1 MDKTE
6 KTIFIGLS
14 ASIAILTGFLVCGYD
29 GFLDSSESINPFN
42 REQIRTVRI
51 VMAEKDWKWL
61 LANPMSEKYVRADF
75 WFDGRKFSNV
85 AVRPKGNSSL
95 MSVAASGSK
104 RLSLKIDFNF
114 FNSAQTFYGVK
125 KLCLNNGFSDPTFI
139 REVLSY
145 EIFRE
150 MGVPTPRCAFAD
162 VYVNNEHLGLYTQ
175 VEAIDKTFL
184 ARYFDN
190 PHGNLYKPEIG
201 AALLNWTKEDVEK
214 QTQNPVFASR
224 ENLNDPLSV
233 RLGGRRLSDL
243 LELLE
248 RENTPLEE
256 LLSRQAAGPFGG
268 PFGRGFGGPGPGV
281 GFGPNPG
288 PGFPPNPGNRPAGGF
303 DDPPPAGFVPD
314 PNRPFP
320 PGNVPAPAG
329 PFGPPPGGLG
339 GPPGAVRAD
348 PNNPMRP
355 PMGPPG
361 VFPQGPGM
369 APQFAAGRP
378 GGRFDPNAPPMGF
391 GRRGERGFGG
401 PQGQGRPGPGG
412 GPGFRGGN
420 LLDAVGLKTNE
431 NKADHT
437 ALFRLLEVLNKC
449 PDETFPQ
456 EIEKVLDVDQV
467 LRYLAVSVMIVH
479 LDNYIGMG
487 HNYYLYE
494 TNGRFTILPWDLN
507 MAFGTFGMG
516 LARDAADFYI
526 DEPVTNSFESRP
538 LVYRLL
544 SYPPYRERYHQYL
557 KDLLDGPFAEG
568 VLEERIDK
576 LAALVRPYV
585 QKDELK
591 FFTLEDFE
599 KGLNEGSAFGGGWM
613 RPQAGNPNPSGPMG
627 PQGGQPAPAE
637 RANRGGRFG
646 FGQRGPGFGGPPG
659 MQAPGLKSFIAKRRL
674 SVRRQLSGE
683 IPSRPTEE
691 ERQQMMPRFPGMP
704 PMQEGNR

>member
-6 KTIFIGLS
+6 KTIFIGLF
-14 ASIAILTGFLVCGYD
+14 AAVAILAGFLVCGYD
-29 GFLDSSESINPFN
+29 GFLYSSEPINPFEI
-42 REQIRTVRI
+42 EQIKTVRV

-61 LANPMSEKYVRADF
+61 LTNPMSEKYVRADF
-75 WFDGRKFSNV
+75 WYDGRKFSNV

-95 MSVAASGSK
+95 MSVAGSGSK

-145 EIFRE
+145 EIFQK
-150 MGVPTPRCAFAD
+150 MGLPTPRCSFVD

-184 ARYFDN
+184 ARHFDN
-190 PHGNLYKPEIG
+190 PYGNLYKPEIG
-201 AALLNWTKEDVEK
+201 AALLNWTKEDVDK
-214 QTQNPVFASR
+214 QAQNPVFASR
-224 ENLNDPLSV
+224 ENPNDPLAV

-248 RENTPLEE
+248 REKTPLED
-256 LLSRQAAGPFGG
+256 LLSRQAAMPFGG
-268 PFGRGFGGPGPGV
+268 PFGGRGFGGRGFGVGGPGPG
-281 GFGPNPG
+281 G
-288 PGFPPNPGNRPAGGF
+288 
-303 DDPPPAGFVPD
+303 GFVPN
-314 PNRPFP
+314 PEVRPGDGGVGAF
-320 PGNVPAPAG
+320 G
-329 PFGPPPGGLG
+329 GPPPGGFVG
-339 GPPGAVRAD
+339 D
-348 PNNPMRP
+348 PNRP
-355 PMGPPG
+355 VRPMGPAG
-361 VFPQGPGM
+361 AIAQGPGPGI
-369 APQFAAGRP
+369 APAFGAGGP
-378 GGRFDPNAPPMGF
+378 DGRFDPNAVPMGF
-391 GRRGERGFGG
+391 GRRGGRGFGG
-401 PQGQGRPGPGG
+401 PPGPGG
-412 GPGFRGGN
+412 GPGFRWGS

-494 TNGRFTILPWDLN
+494 MNGRFTILPWDLN

-557 KDLLDGPFAEG
+557 KDLLEGPFAEG

-576 LAALVRPYV
+576 LAAVVRPYV
-585 QKDELK
+585 EKDELK

-613 RPQAGNPNPSGPMG
+613 RRPAGNQNPSEPMEPAGQRPVQQAGP
-627 PQGGQPAPAE
+627 
-637 RANRGGRFG
+637 NRGGRFG
-646 FGQRGPGFGGPPG
+646 FGQRGPGFGGAPG

>member
-14 ASIAILTGFLVCGYD
+14 AVLAVLTALLICGSGFLSPSRDV
-29 GFLDSSESINPFN
+29 NPFDL
-42 REQIRTVRI
+42 QQVRTVRI

-145 EIFRE
+145 EIFKE
-150 MGVPTPRCAFAD
+150 MGLPTPRCAFAD

-184 ARYFDN
+184 ARHFDN

-201 AALLNWTKEDVEK
+201 AALLNWTKEDVDK
-214 QTQNPVFASR
+214 QAENPFFTSR
-224 ENLNDPLSV
+224 ENPNDPLAV

-268 PFGRGFGGPGPGV
+268 PFGRGFGGPGPGG

-288 PGFPPNPGNRPAGGF
+288 NQPQGGF
-303 DDPPPAGFVPD
+303 GGPPPGGFVPD

-329 PFGPPPGGLG
+329 PFGPPPGGFW
-339 GPPGAVRAD
+339 GPPGAFRAD

-369 APQFAAGRP
+369 PPPFAA
-378 GGRFDPNAPPMGF
+378 GGRFDPNNPPMGF
-391 GRRGERGFGG
+391 GRRGGRGFGG
-401 PQGQGRPGPGG
+401 PPGLGG
-412 GPGFRGGN
+412 GPGFRWGN

-507 MAFGTFGMG
+507 MTFGTFGMG
-516 LARDAADFYI
+516 LVRDAADFYI
-526 DEPVTNSFESRP
+526 DEPVINFFESRP

-544 SYPPYRERYHQYL
+544 SYPPYRERYRQYL

-568 VLEERIDK
+568 VLEERIDR

-585 QKDELK
+585 EKDELK

-599 KGLNEGSAFGGGWM
+599 KGLNEGSAFGGGWGGWM
-613 RPQAGNPNPSGPMG
+613 RPPAGNQNPPGPME
-627 PQGGQPAPAE
+627 PQGQRPAPEE
-637 RANRGGRFG
+637 RAAGGGRFG
-646 FGQRGPGFGGPPG
+646 FGRRGPGFGGPPG

-704 PMQEGNR
+704 PIQEGNR

>member
-1 MDKTE
+1 VDKTE

-14 ASIAILTGFLVCGYD
+14 ASIAILAGFLVCGYD
-29 GFLDSSESINPFN
+29 GFLDSSESMNPFD

-95 MSVAASGSK
+95 MSVAASGSR

-114 FNSAQTFYGVK
+114 FNSAQTFYGIK

-145 EIFRE
+145 DLFKE
-150 MGVPTPRCAFAD
+150 MGLPTPRCSFVD
-162 VYVNNEHLGLYTQ
+162 VYVNNEHLGLYIQ

-184 ARYFDN
+184 ARHFDN

-201 AALLNWTKEDVEK
+201 AALLNWTKEDVDK
-214 QTQNPVFASR
+214 QAQNPGFASR
-224 ENLNDPLSV
+224 ENPNDPLSV

-268 PFGRGFGGPGPGV
+268 PFGRGFGGPGFGG
-281 GFGPNPG
+281 GFR
-288 PGFPPNPGNRPAGGF
+288 PNPGNQPPGGF
-303 DDPPPAGFVPD
+303 GGPPPAGFVPD

-329 PFGPPPGGLG
+329 PFGPPPGGFG
-339 GPPGAVRAD
+339 GPPGAFGAD

-369 APQFAAGRP
+369 PPPAAGGP

-401 PQGQGRPGPGG
+401 PPGPGG
-412 GPGFRGGN
+412 GPGFRWGN

-568 VLEERIDK
+568 VLEERIDR

-585 QKDELK
+585 EKDELK

-599 KGLNEGSAFGGGWM
+599 KGLNEGSAFGGGWGGWM
-613 RPQAGNPNPSGPMG
+613 RPPVGNPNPAGPMG

-637 RANRGGRFG
+637 GPNRGGRFG
-646 FGQRGPGFGGPPG
+646 FGRRGPGFGGPPG

-704 PMQEGNR
+704 PMQEDNR